1 VKKPQKGTSTR
12 PKQLPFIQRVRSIVI
27 KPEELLTFQR
37 ALDGMDP
44 AVRGD
49 FTASSIAVVRALGW
63 TTDDRQQPE
72 DPDEQQARFEKLTA
86 MLVRFEAIRELVDL
100 EQFRAYRMPSADPD
114 EPLLS
119 EDFLHVGA
127 AAPLIEGPDG
137 DLSFDPDDF
146 ARRMLEHAQ
155 ADGTG

>member
-1 VKKPQKGTSTR
+1 MKKPQKGTSTR
-12 PKQLPFIQRVRSIVI
+12 PTQLPFIQRVRDVVI
-27 KPEELLTFQR
+27 KPEEMLTFQR
-37 ALDGMDP
+37 ALEGMDP

-49 FTASSIAVVRALGW
+49 FKASSVAVVRALGW
-63 TTDDRQQPE
+63 LRDDQQRPV

-86 MLVRFEAIRELVDL
+86 MLVRFEAIRQLVDL

-114 EPLLS
+114 EPLLG
-119 EDFLHVGA
+119 EEFLHVGA
-127 AAPLIEGPDG
+127 AAPLIAAPDG

-146 ARRMLEHAQ
+146 ARRMLEHSQ